1 MAERLAASLVLS
13 HVADG
18 VATLTLNRPEKR
30 NAIDRATLE
39 ALDAA
44 TAALA
49 TDTTARVVVL
59 RGAGPLFSAGIDLA
73 ALGDLAA
80 PDGVSLRRLIARI
93 QTILGAVAALEKP
106 VVAALHGA
114 CLGLGL
120 ELALAADLRV
130 AEAGTRLA
138 LPELVLGLIPDCGGT
153 TRLSRLV
160 GTARA
165 KRLIFTGEPIL
176 AEEALA
182 IGLVD
187 VVAPAGGLD
196 EAVAQLTETL
206 KRRSPVALAMAK
218 QVIDAAHDTN
228 PARQLELE
236 RMAQT
241 VVVGSP
247 DFGEWLQRGMA
258 ELLNRKR

>member
-1 MAERLAASLVLS
+1 MAERLVLTE
-13 HVADG
+13 VEGG

-39 ALDAA
+39 ALEAA
-44 TAALA
+44 TAAVA
-49 TDTTARVVVL
+49 TDPAARVVVL
-59 RGAGPLFSAGIDLA
+59 RGAGPLFSAGVDLA

-93 QTILGAVAALEKP
+93 QTILGGVAALEKP
-106 VVAALHGA
+106 VIAALHGA

-120 ELALAADLRV
+120 ELALAADLRI

-138 LPELVLGLIPDCGGT
+138 LPEMVLGLVPDCGGT

-165 KRLIFTGEPIL
+165 KRLIFTGDAVT

-187 VVAPAGGLD
+187 EVAPAGGLAA
-196 EAVAQLTETL
+196 AVARLTDGL
-206 KRRSPVALAMAK
+206 KRRSPVALALAK
-218 QVIDAAHDTN
+218 QVIDAAHDTS
-228 PARQLELE
+228 PARQLALE
-236 RMAQT
+236 RVAQT
-241 VVVGSP
+241 IVVGAP
-247 DFGEWLQRGMA
+247 DFGDYLQKGMA
-258 ELLNRKR
+258 ELLSKKR

>member
-1 MAERLAASLVLS
+1 MSESRVLTA
-13 HVADG
+13 VEGG
-18 VATLTLNRPEKR
+18 VATLTLNRPAKR
-30 NAIDRATLE
+30 NAIDRPTLE

-44 TAALA
+44 VAALA
-49 TDTTARVVVL
+49 ADPAARVVVL
-59 RGAGPLFSAGIDLA
+59 RGAGPMFSAGIDLS
-73 ALGDLAA
+73 ALSDLAA
-80 PDGVSLRRLIARI
+80 PDGVSLRRLIGRI
-93 QTILGAVAALEKP
+93 QGILGAVAVLEKP

-120 ELALAADLRV
+120 ELALAADLRI

-165 KRLIFTGEPIL
+165 KRLIFTGDGVD

-187 VVAPAGGLD
+187 EVAPAGGLD
-196 EAVAQLTETL
+196 AAVARLAETL
-206 KRRSPVALAMAK
+206 TRRSPVALSMAK
-218 QVIDAAHDTN
+218 RVIDAAHDTS
-228 PARQLELE
+228 RGQQLELE
-236 RMAQT
+236 RVAQT
-241 VVVGSP
+241 IVVSAP

-258 ELLNRKR
+258 ELLTRKR